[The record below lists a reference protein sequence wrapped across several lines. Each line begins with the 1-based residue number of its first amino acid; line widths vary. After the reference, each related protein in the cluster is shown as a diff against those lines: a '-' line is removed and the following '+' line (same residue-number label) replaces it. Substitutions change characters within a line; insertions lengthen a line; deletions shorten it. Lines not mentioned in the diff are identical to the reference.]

1 MLQPLHFASCAEE
14 VWQLC
19 HGVACSAAPVSIHT
33 SPQMCRQLCRLLRSP
48 LDRHAKSQSS
58 QQLPTNIIATKRREV
73 DPCVAFCARL
83 VAAIRVGLS
92 FTSIFV
98 ATLSGALFSKR
109 FCCLDPELIFI
120 LPRATSSLH
129 MLPGSLY
136 LSGSFWTL
144 RPGSLDTS

>member
-83 VAAIRVGLS
+83 VAPISVGLS
-92 FTSIFV
+92 FTFIFV
-98 ATLSGALFSKR
+98 ATLSGALFLQAFLLLGPGIDFHFASCNFFSPHVAR
-109 FCCLDPELIFI
+109 F
-120 LPRATSSLH
+120 SL
-129 MLPGSLY
+129 S
-136 LSGSFWTL
+136 
-144 RPGSLDTS
+144 